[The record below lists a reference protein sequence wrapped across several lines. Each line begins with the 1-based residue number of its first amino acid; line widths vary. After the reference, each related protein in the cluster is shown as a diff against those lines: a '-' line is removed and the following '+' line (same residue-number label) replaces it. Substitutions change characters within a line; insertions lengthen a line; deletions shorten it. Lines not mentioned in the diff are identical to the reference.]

1 MITPSS
7 SESIDRIFNAH
18 KIKFDKMN
26 VLFGSV
32 GIQDVISRVNIFI
45 NIESIIHC
53 IHTPTVEEFILSM
66 DKTETK
72 NFHFSIIS
80 NILNLAGHYRRFFT
94 KNRIKTNIVL
104 FMNEYDKYTT
114 LNNTMFLK
122 HYRERFIY
130 DYTDNPNFEAVNMI
144 LESVIK
150 ALRTI
155 VGYVEGVYLVTSNR
169 LESSLIPL
177 LLCDSK
183 SLDGQLN
190 IMITRDEYDLQYV
203 NKNFLIMYPKGEESY
218 IVTRENLFNI
228 IRERHEIK
236 NAYKL
241 PAYLI
246 PFILAIV
253 GDKRRGI
260 VKIKGC
266 GWKTIYKGLHKLF
279 KKLDI
284 SDAEV
289 VGLEHLIMAIKD
301 SPTGENENKEKVT
314 KNIMCVDI
322 DRQLGMVSETQKL
335 SVTKQLVDKFE
346 NDALKNLN
354 SKYFEQYP
362 INVVELNQ
370 YSVRSAKKALF

>member
-1 MITPSS
+1 MISSS
-7 SESIDRIFNAH
+7 SETIDKIFNAH
-18 KIKFDKMN
+18 KIKFEKMN
-26 VLFGSV
+26 LLFGSV
-32 GIQDVISRVNIFI
+32 GIREVIDRVNIFI
-45 NIESIIHC
+45 NLESIIHC
-53 IHTPTVEEFILSM
+53 IHNQTVEEFILSM

-130 DYTDNPNFEAVNMI
+130 DYTDNPNYEATNMV

-169 LESSLIPL
+169 LESSLVPL
-177 LLCDSK
+177 LLCNSK
-183 SLDGQLN
+183 ALDGQLN
-190 IMITRDEYDLQYV
+190 ILITRDEYDLQYV
-203 NKNFLIMYPKGEESY
+203 NKNFLVMYPKGDESY
-218 IVTRENLFNI
+218 IVTKENLFTI
-228 IRERHEIK
+228 IREKHDIK
-236 NAYKL
+236 NSHKL

-246 PFILAIV
+246 TFILAIV

-260 VKIKGC
+260 GKIKGC
-266 GWKTIYKGLHKLF
+266 GWKTIYKRLHKLF
-279 KKLDI
+279 KELDI
-284 SDAEV
+284 SEAEII
-289 VGLEHLIMAIKD
+289 GLEHLIMAIKD
-301 SPTGENENKEKVT
+301 GPNDDNKERIA
-314 KNIMCVDI
+314 NSIMCVDL
-322 DRQLGMVSETQKL
+322 DRQLGMVSEPQQL
-335 SVTKQLVDKFE
+335 NITKQLVDKYE

-354 SKYFEQYP
+354 SKYFEMSP

-370 YSVRSAKKALF
+370 YSARSKKSLF

>member
-1 MITPSS
+1 MISSS
-7 SESIDRIFNAH
+7 SETIDKIFNAH
-18 KIKFDKMN
+18 KIKFEKMN
-26 VLFGSV
+26 LLFGSV
-32 GIQDVISRVNIFI
+32 GIRDIIDRVNIFI
-45 NIESIIHC
+45 NLESIIHC
-53 IHTPTVEEFILSM
+53 IHNQTVEEFILSM

-104 FMNEYDKYTT
+104 FMNEYDKYTS

-130 DYTDNPNFEAVNMI
+130 DYTDNPNYEATNMV
-144 LESVIK
+144 LESVIRV
-150 ALRTI
+150 LRTI
-155 VGYVEGVYLVTSNR
+155 VSYVEGVYLVTSNR
-169 LESSLIPL
+169 LESSLVPL

-183 SLDGQLN
+183 TLDGQLN
-190 IMITRDEYDLQYV
+190 ILITRDEYDLQYV
-203 NKNFLIMYPKGEESY
+203 NKNFLVMYPKGDESY
-218 IVTRENLFNI
+218 IVTKENLFNI
-228 IRERHEIK
+228 IREKHEIK
-236 NAYKL
+236 NSHKL

-246 PFILAIV
+246 IFILSIV

-260 VKIKGC
+260 GKIKGC

-279 KKLDI
+279 KELDI

-289 VGLEHLIMAIKD
+289 IGLEHLIMAIKD
-301 SPTGENENKEKVT
+301 GPDDSNKEKIA
-314 KNIMCVDI
+314 NSIMCVDL
-322 DRQLGMVSETQKL
+322 DRQLSMVSEPQKL
-335 SVTKQLVDKFE
+335 SITKQLVDKYE

-354 SKYFEQYP
+354 SKYFEMYP

-370 YSVRSAKKALF
+370 YSARSKKSLF

>member
-1 MITPSS
+1 MISSS
-7 SESIDRIFNAH
+7 SETIDKIFNAH

-26 VLFGSV
+26 LLFGSV
-32 GIQDVISRVNIFI
+32 GIRDIIDRVNIFI
-45 NIESIIHC
+45 NLESIIHC
-53 IHTPTVEEFILSM
+53 IHNQTVEEFILSM

-104 FMNEYDKYTT
+104 FMNEYDKYTS

-130 DYTDNPNFEAVNMI
+130 DYTDNPNYEATNMV
-144 LESVIK
+144 LESVIRV
-150 ALRTI
+150 LRTI
-155 VGYVEGVYLVTSNR
+155 VSYVEGVYLVTSNR
-169 LESSLIPL
+169 LESSLVPL

-183 SLDGQLN
+183 TLDGQLN
-190 IMITRDEYDLQYV
+190 ILITRDEYDLQYV
-203 NKNFLIMYPKGEESY
+203 NKNFLVMYPKGDESY
-218 IVTRENLFNI
+218 IVTKENLFNI
-228 IRERHEIK
+228 IREKHEIK
-236 NAYKL
+236 NSHKL

-246 PFILAIV
+246 TFILSIV

-260 VKIKGC
+260 GKIKGC

-279 KKLDI
+279 KELDI

-289 VGLEHLIMAIKD
+289 IGLEHLIMAIKD
-301 SPTGENENKEKVT
+301 GPDDSNKEKIA
-314 KNIMCVDI
+314 NSIMCVDL
-322 DRQLGMVSETQKL
+322 DRQLSMVSEPQKL
-335 SVTKQLVDKFE
+335 SITKQLVDKYE

-354 SKYFEQYP
+354 SKYFEMYP

-370 YSVRSAKKALF
+370 YSARSKKSLF